1 MWFDDDDASS
11 GNGDARGR
19 WAKAVRYLSQDRVM
33 GKLIQRIGPCTLR
46 PRGEPFV
53 TLVQSILSQQ
63 VSVKAADSMYRKL
76 SSKFPRK
83 RPTPERLLQFLTNAT
98 EDEVRGCG
106 LSRQKRGY
114 MLDLARCFSDGTVP
128 AKRLARMTDDEV
140 IACVTQVKGIG
151 QWTAE
156 MLLIFSLGR
165 PDIWPIDDLGI
176 RESLFRLWPE
186 KFTER
191 PAPKMIADFA
201 DQWRPWR
208 SVASWYLWAEK
219 DK

>member
-1 MWFDDDDASS
+1 
-11 GNGDARGR
+11 
-19 WAKAVRYLSQDRVM
+19 M
-33 GKLIQRIGPCTLR
+33 GKLIRRIGPCTLR

-76 SSKFPRK
+76 AAKFPRQ
-83 RPTPERLLQFLTNAT
+83 RPTPERLLNFLTTAN
-98 EDEVRGCG
+98 DDDIRGCG

-114 MLDLARCFSDGTVP
+114 MHDLARCFSDGTVP
-128 AKRLARMTDDEV
+128 ARRLSRMTDEEV

-176 RESLFRLWPE
+176 RESVFRLWP
-186 KFTER
+186 KTFAER

-201 DQWRPWR
+201 DRWRPWR

>member
-1 MWFDDDDASS
+1 MWFDDDAPTDLHS
-11 GNGDARGR
+11 GGEP
-19 WAKAVRYLSQDRVM
+19 WAEALRHLSQDRVM
-33 GKLIQRIGPCTLR
+33 EKLIRRIGPCTLR
-46 PRGEPFV
+46 PRGEPFI

-76 SSKFPRK
+76 SAKFPRK
-83 RPTPERLLQFLTNAT
+83 RPTPERLLEFLTTAK
-98 EDEVRGCG
+98 DDDIRGCG

-114 MLDLARCFSDGTVP
+114 MLDLARRFVDGTVP
-128 AKRLARMTDDEV
+128 AKRLSRMTDEEV

-165 PDIWPIDDLGI
+165 TDIWPIDDLGI
-176 RESLFRLWPE
+176 RESVFRLWPR
-186 KFTER
+186 KFAER
-191 PAPKMIADFA
+191 PAPKMIANFA
-201 DQWRPWR
+201 DHWRPWR